1 MRYFIPL
8 YYPLI
13 FDKQFFDWQ
22 SNFKVSRSLHTV
34 GLFFVTNH
42 QNLRCSHALSVDLEI
57 ALISNFVIIYKKGGC

>member
-1 MRYFIPL
+1 MRYYIPL

-13 FDKQFFDWQ
+13 FDKQIFDWQ
-22 SNFKVSRSLHTV
+22 SNFKVSRSLYTV

-42 QNLRCSHALSVDLEI
+42 QNLWFSHALSVDLEI